1 MSGQYSINPGVLRV
15 KKKVSYLR
23 RHYEWQRF
31 YIIKLR
37 RVMSE
42 IQNAGKKGYC
52 LMYFLLFLLLFI
64 ILVVGIYKANF
75 KFLPLP

>member
-1 MSGQYSINPGVLRV
+1 MSTHYTIRPGVLRV
-15 KKKVSYLR
+15 EKKVPYLR
-23 RHYEWQRF
+23 RRQGWQRF
-31 YIIKLR
+31 HIIKLR
-37 RVMSE
+37 KVMSE

-52 LMYFLLFLLLFI
+52 LLYFLLFLLLFI